1 MDGMGGAG
9 ALANELIW
17 LRTPRTGDCQVNCK
31 REEGVLGVGGL
42 DASALEGSM
51 ALAPEWILCAHC
63 LTLLG
68 PLCPLGT
75 PLAMSSSEGD
85 ANSRW
90 L

>member
-42 DASALEGSM
+42 DASGAQVHHGVPQIPS
-51 ALAPEWILCAHC
+51 
-63 LTLLG
+63 
-68 PLCPLGT
+68 PL
-75 PLAMSSSEGD
+75 SSHP
-85 ANSRW
+85 
-90 L
+90 